1 MNASPANEL
10 RLPVLTVRGARWGC
24 LGVDHSGTVRW
35 DTYSQTPE
43 IVRFSNILE
52 CTDTR
57 ESCPVTS
64 NIELS
69 ESVVSLQVVSLAPS
83 DNGEDGEDP
92 LVVTGGRLCLGE
104 SPWIGDTGVVVQIS
118 GVWLETGY
126 TGMTLGGGGGPY

>member
-1 MNASPANEL
+1 MNDSPANEL
-10 RLPVLTVRGARWGC
+10 RLLVLTAGELIGDVWVSTILGRLGGTLTRG
-24 LGVDHSGTVRW
+24 SSSI
-35 DTYSQTPE
+35 SQTLE

-92 LVVTGGRLCLGE
+92 LVATGGRLCVGE
-104 SPWIGDTGVVVQIS
+104 SPWIGDTGGSRIS
-118 GVWLETGY
+118 GV
-126 TGMTLGGGGGPY
+126 